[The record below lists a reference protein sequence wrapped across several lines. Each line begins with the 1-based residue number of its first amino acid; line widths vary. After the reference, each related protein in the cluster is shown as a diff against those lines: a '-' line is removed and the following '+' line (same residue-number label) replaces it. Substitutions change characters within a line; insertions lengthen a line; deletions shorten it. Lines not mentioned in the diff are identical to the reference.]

1 MLQLYTCS
9 CNRLLS
15 QAYPVQAMSGTPPSP
30 TSSVEARN
38 RTGMRVRPA
47 GGGAFSWQW
56 RQTHPRWLPNEIPR
70 EKKCFWCA
78 KYCGWYD
85 GRGNRPFGFSPTP
98 DLMDSSTIGLVCRT
112 CLERYWPPHL
122 EYVQKLIGPSLNGE
136 SNLAHIIS
144 EYAYPVCSQ
153 PFSGF
158 CFKCEPYW
166 VGWTCP
172 VCERADPNG
181 GGYAGGT
188 GRWHDDWARGT
199 MWANERHHGW
209 INRGNGQ
216 WLWLHGDKQG
226 VITAQAIG
234 FV

>member
-1 MLQLYTCS
+1 MSRQVSALDLPVY
-9 CNRLLS
+9 RFLA
-15 QAYPVQAMSGTPPSP
+15 QAYPVEAMSSIAGENDHLRWQYSP
-30 TSSVEARN
+30 W
-38 RTGMRVRPA
+38 MREV
-47 GGGAFSWQW
+47 FSWQW
-56 RQTHPRWLPNEIPR
+56 RQTHPRWLPNDYAR

-78 KYCGWYD
+78 KDCGWYD

-98 DLMDSSTIGLVCRT
+98 DLRDSSTIGLVCRT

-188 GRWHDDWARGT
+188 GRWHDDWANGT

-216 WLWLHGDKQG
+216 WLRLRGDGQG
-226 VITAQAIG
+226 ALAAHAIR